1 MSTDDDRV
9 RALLDEAVSDV
20 EPRGSLDEIRS
31 RTHTSRSRRP
41 WAWAAGGAVVATA
54 ATIAAIVALSSGPGA
69 TDAGPGPAAATQP
82 SGPTSSRTERP
93 GPTSV
98 TAYYVVATKRGP
110 LLYPE
115 SYSVGGGDLQE
126 GQAVEQA
133 VERSV
138 TGRAD
143 DPDYGT
149 RWPSGSSLRKAQ
161 LTGGVLS
168 VDLHGNLASRPAG
181 MSPADAALALD
192 QVVRSAQSAFR
203 SSLPVSFLLDG
214 RPTPTLL
221 GLPVDRSVVGAS
233 DEKLSPVQVD
243 SPSDGATVASPFTVT
258 GRAAAFE
265 ANVQW
270 ELVQGSTVVEQ
281 GFTTAAECCTLSP
294 YTFDVSAPP
303 GDYTLVVHD
312 EDASGGAEGAGQV
325 EDTKRVTVR

>member
-20 EPRGSLDEIRS
+20 EPRRSLDEIRT
-31 RTHTSRSRRP
+31 RTRTSRSRRP
-41 WAWAAGGAVVATA
+41 WVWGAGGAVLATA
-54 ATIAAIVALSSGPGA
+54 ATIAAVVALSSGPGPTGA
-69 TDAGPGPAAATQP
+69 RPGPAPATQP
-82 SGPTSSRTERP
+82 ADGATSSGTA
-93 GPTSV
+93 GGSV
-98 TAYYVVATKRGP
+98 TSYYVVATKRGQ

-115 SYSVGGGDLQE
+115 SYPVVGEVQ
-126 GQAVEQA
+126 VEQA
-133 VERSV
+133 IARSL
-138 TGRAD
+138 TGQAD

-149 RWPSGSSLRKAQ
+149 LWPAGTTLQKAQ
-161 LTGGVLS
+161 LSGGTLS
-168 VDLHGNLASRPAG
+168 VDLGGDVAGRPAG
-181 MSPADAALALD
+181 MSPASAALALD

-203 SSLPVSFLLDG
+203 SRLPVTFLLDG

-221 GLPVDRSVVGAS
+221 GLPASQPVFGSS

-243 SPSDGATVASPFTVT
+243 APSDGATVGSPFTVT

-270 ELVQGSTVVEQ
+270 ELVQGSTVVKR
-281 GFTTAAECCTLSP
+281 GFTTAEECCTLSP
-294 YTFDVSAPP
+294 YSFEVSAPP

-312 EDASGGAEGAGQV
+312 EDASGGAEGGAGQV